1 MAKDGRLKLSEKLS
15 LAALEKN
22 KSKEVAVDP
31 QYRHLPKGTNFSL
44 VSQTYRALILPQRV
58 GSGKASFLLYNS
70 GNGIVQA
77 LTWFSGRILA

>member
-31 QYRHLPKGTNFSL
+31 QYRHLPKGKDFSL
-44 VSQTYRALILPQRV
+44 IHTFLPRHV
-58 GSGKASFLLYNS
+58 ESCLCRSKSEEGEVIE
-70 GNGIVQA
+70 IVYIVPEVHVC
-77 LTWFSGRILA
+77 TR